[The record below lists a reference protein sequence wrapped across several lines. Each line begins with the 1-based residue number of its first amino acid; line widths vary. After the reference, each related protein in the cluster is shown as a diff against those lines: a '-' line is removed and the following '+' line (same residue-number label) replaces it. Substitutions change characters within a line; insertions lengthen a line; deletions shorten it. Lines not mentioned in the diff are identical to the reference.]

1 MAFRPIL
8 ALLVAASES
17 LLGCSPPNSAPV
29 QEIQLSV
36 KQIIANAKID
46 QLFAKQVNAK
56 DVAVG
61 PDRVFITAQEHNRR
75 GACYRAEV
83 SAVLYPGQRRTVTF
97 VALVDRNQLID
108 RRPAK
113 SEDHCELDSY
123 ERVGPLPS
131 SEN

>member
-8 ALLVAASES
+8 ALLIAASES
-17 LLGCSPPNSAPV
+17 LLGCSRPDSAPV

-46 QLFAKQVNAK
+46 QLFLKQVDAK

-61 PDRVFITAQEHNRR
+61 PDRAFITAQERRR

-97 VALVDRNQLID
+97 VALVDGNQLID